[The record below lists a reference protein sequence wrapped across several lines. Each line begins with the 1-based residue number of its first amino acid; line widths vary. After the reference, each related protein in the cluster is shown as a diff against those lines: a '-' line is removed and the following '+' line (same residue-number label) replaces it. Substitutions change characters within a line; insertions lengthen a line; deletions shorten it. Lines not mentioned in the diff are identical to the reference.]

1 MNHLMNLIH
10 LNNTRKLLG
19 QTCHKIEAL
28 SIPQLDCWQVSP
40 LNVFIR
46 WDIFSSGHRPNIVP
60 VTSTCMKQDTDQ
72 LRPVRKSRHPWY
84 ISQHRQHQIYTKLF
98 RYQKITQT
106 HRGIEL
112 FQDFSRRKSS
122 KINTTV
128 FDAISNCKHCG
139 VLIELHVLR
148 DLKRFRVNLVECTS
162 FNFPLVA

>member
-46 WDIFSSGHRPNIVP
+46 WDIFSSGLRPNIVP

-72 LRPVRKSRHPWY
+72 LRPVRKSRHPRY
-84 ISQHRQHQIYTKLF
+84 ISQHRQHQIKLHKHTGELSYF
-98 RYQKITQT
+98 RTSAGENPLKLI
-106 HRGIEL
+106 L
-112 FQDFSRRKSS
+112 SNS
-122 KINTTV
+122 TV

>member
-1 MNHLMNLIH
+1 MYSYDGISSHQATGQILFQWPLHVWSRTRISWGQWGNPGIH
-10 LNNTRKLLG
+10 GIYLG
-19 QTCHKIEAL
+19 IY
-28 SIPQLDCWQVSP
+28 LDHHW
-40 LNVFIR
+40 
-46 WDIFSSGHRPNIVP
+46 
-60 VTSTCMKQDTDQ
+60 
-72 LRPVRKSRHPWY
+72 
-84 ISQHRQHQIYTKLF
+84 QHQIYTKLF

-162 FNFPLVA
+162 FNFPLVAWLKACLYIWR

>member
-46 WDIFSSGHRPNIVP
+46 WDIFSSGLRPNIVP

-72 LRPVRKSRHPWY
+72 LRPVRKSRHPRY
-84 ISQHRQHQIYTKLF
+84 IYLNTDSIRYIPNFSVIRKLHKHTGELSYF
-98 RYQKITQT
+98 RTSAGENPLKLI
-106 HRGIEL
+106 L
-112 FQDFSRRKSS
+112 
-122 KINTTV
+122 
-128 FDAISNCKHCG
+128 SNSLDC
-139 VLIELHVLR
+139 
-148 DLKRFRVNLVECTS
+148 FRCNI
-162 FNFPLVA
+162 

>member
-46 WDIFSSGHRPNIVP
+46 WDIFSSGLRPNIVP

-72 LRPVRKSRHPWY
+72 LRPVRKSRHPPY

-98 RYQKITQT
+98 CYQKITQT

-122 KINTTV
+122 KINTFQLTRL
-128 FDAISNCKHCG
+128 FSMQY
-139 VLIELHVLR
+139 LIANIAEFLQ
-148 DLKRFRVNLVECTS
+148 NYMY
-162 FNFPLVA
+162 